1 MSVLSVHYIVAY
13 FSATYRKEKYYMTKK
28 EQRRRELQENYQHQ
42 LESYI
47 KDSTPVVDI
56 LIARIAYLA
65 AYLDELQE
73 QTTKEGVVI
82 HYDNGGGQEGIR
94 VHPAVQVYTQ
104 YHKDLTAS
112 LKQLQ
117 SFIPIDS
124 EGVDDLV
131 KFMNDH
137 K

>member
-1 MSVLSVHYIVAY
+1 
-13 FSATYRKEKYYMTKK
+13 MTKK
-28 EQRRRELQENYQHQ
+28 EQKRRELQQTYQSQ
-42 LESYI
+42 LNDYI
-47 KDSTPVVDI
+47 DGSQTPVTNI

-65 AYLDELQE
+65 AYLDELQD

-94 VHPAVQVYTQ
+94 IHPAVQVYCQ

-117 SFIPIDS
+117 SFIPNDS
-124 EGVDDLV
+124 NGHDELAE
-131 KFMNDH
+131 FLQEH